1 MAKSDLGKKHL
12 CPNCEKCFYDLKR
25 DPAVCPKCGTEIE
38 PPKRSRTKRVDN
50 SKRPAASKLPD
61 VVDGNAKTAEF
72 DDGPDILDDKA
83 LDIDDDLVINDE
95 DDEPQQVEG
104 GDEQENVIGD
114 TSDIGGVDDGI
125 SEVLEHVDKAV
136 AD

>member
-12 CPNCEKCFYDLKR
+12 CPKCEKCFYDLKR
-25 DPAVCPKCGTEIE
+25 EPAVCPKCGTEME
-38 PPKRSRTKRVDN
+38 PPKKPRTRRGSGPDHQK
-50 SKRPAASKLPD
+50 KQTAAASPNIISDTDNTEFNDKLD
-61 VVDGNAKTAEF
+61 V
-72 DDGPDILDDKA
+72 PDDKTIE
-83 LDIDDDLVINDE
+83 ID
-95 DDEPQQVEG
+95 DDEPQQVES

-125 SEVLEHVDKAV
+125 SEVFVHVDKAV

>member
-25 DPAVCPKCGTEIE
+25 DPAVCPKCGTEME
-38 PPKRSRTKRVDN
+38 PPKRP
-50 SKRPAASKLPD
+50 RPRRGNNHGSNMKQTASTLPNIENNK
-61 VVDGNAKTAEF
+61 GIEF
-72 DDGPDILDDKA
+72 
-83 LDIDDDLVINDE
+83 ND

-104 GDEQENVIGD
+104 GDEQENVIDD
-114 TSDIGGVDDGI
+114 TSDIGGVDNGI
-125 SEVLEHVDKAV
+125 SEAMEHIDKAV